1 MRWNEGF
8 SETTKGRILTLL
20 RRGARTVDELAALL
34 GLTDNAVR
42 AHIGALQRDGL
53 VLQRGVRPTGGKPAY
68 VYEVSSD
75 AERLFTKAY
84 IPVLTELVTVLEARL
99 GSVEVDELFG
109 EVGKR
114 LAATRVPSSGNLRE
128 RAEIAA
134 AFLGELGGI
143 VDVQEADNG
152 LTLRGFSCPLA
163 DAVRSNPSVCRAV
176 ESLVSELMGV
186 PARERC
192 DRGERPRCCFE
203 ILAEPDCGARVIPSA
218 NAGV

>member
-1 MRWNEGF
+1 MSAMRWDESF
-8 SETTKGRILTLL
+8 SETTKGRILALL
-20 RRGARTVDELAALL
+20 RRGARTVDELAAHL

-42 AHIGALQRDGL
+42 AHIGALQRDGV

-68 VYEVSSD
+68 VYEVTSD

-99 GSVEVDELFG
+99 GSPEVDKLFG

-114 LAATRVPSSGNLRE
+114 LAAARAPSYGNLRE

-143 VDVQEADNG
+143 VDVEESDRG

-163 DAVRSNPSVCRAV
+163 DAVRSNPAVCRAV

-186 PARERC
+186 PATERC
-192 DRGERPRCCFE
+192 NRGERPQCCFE
-203 ILAEPDCGARVIPSA
+203 ILESFTTKPV
-218 NAGV
+218 

>member
-1 MRWNEGF
+1 MAAMRWDQTS
-8 SETTKGRILTLL
+8 SETTKGRILAIL
-20 RRGARTVDELAALL
+20 RRAASTVDEIAMRLD
-34 GLTDNAVR
+34 LTDNAVR
-42 AHIGALQRDGL
+42 AHIGALQRDG
-53 VLQRGVRPTGGKPAY
+53 VVQQRGVRPTGGKPAY

-75 AERLFTKAY
+75 AERLFTRAY
-84 IPVLTELVTVLEARL
+84 IPVLTELVSVLESRL
-99 GSVEVDELFG
+99 GSAEVDDLFG

-114 LAATRVPSSGNLRE
+114 LAATRAPSSGGLRE

-143 VDVQEADNG
+143 VDVHETDDG

-192 DRGERPRCCFE
+192 DRSDRPRCCFE
-203 ILAEPDCGARVIPSA
+203 ILAGLTAEPA
-218 NAGV
+218 